1 MKKLV
6 WLLGLGALLVGLSFI
21 LQQPQTVNAETMV
34 AIPVEDS
41 SFVTAGKGVTPTK
54 ATQLQPTGPVY
65 GLSAWKIQATVPLIS
80 DRGPKPWERAS
91 AAYSIGPDTWLVDG
105 QVLVVPQG
113 KVVTT
118 PINFQSRIFSG
129 ENYVAGIVDN
139 DGPVAL
145 WGSPDYNQQVGTVKP
160 GSVWTIT
167 HYYAGNDGSVWFD
180 LGDNQWIPAFYFNN
194 NLFYEFDTRFTYPG
208 ATYPQTTQTNVIA
221 KLQHSFVVTVHGDDA
236 KQAWESSDYM
246 YATMSLNPNSQ
257 WLCYSVNYYGNEVVS
272 GPWYQLGPK
281 TWLPASYDSL
291 D

>member
-1 MKKLV
+1 MKKL
-6 WLLGLGALLVGLSFI
+6 LRFLSISALLVGLSLI
-21 LQQPQTVNAETMV
+21 LQQPQTVKAETMV

-65 GLSAWKIQATVPLIS
+65 GLSAWKIQATVPLTAYA
-80 DRGPKPWERAS
+80 GPKPWERAS
-91 AAYSIGPDTWLVDG
+91 SAYEIGPDTWLVNG
-105 QVLVVPQG
+105 QVLVIPQG

-118 PINFQSRIFSG
+118 PINFQTKKYG
-129 ENYVAGIVDN
+129 NNYVAGIVDN
-139 DGPVAL
+139 NGPVAL
-145 WGSPDYNQQVGTVKP
+145 WGSPNYTQQVGTVKP

-167 HYYAGNDGSVWFD
+167 HYYAGTDGSVWFD

-194 NLFYEFDTRFTYPG
+194 NLFFEFDTPYNNPNIDSDYDTPV
-208 ATYPQTTQTNVIA
+208 NVIA
-221 KLQHSFVVTVHGDDA
+221 KLQHPFVVTVHGDDT

-246 YATMSLNPNSQ
+246 YATMTLNPNSQ
-257 WLCYSVNYYGNEVVS
+257 WLCYSVNYFGNIIPK
-272 GPWYQLGPK
+272 GPWYELGPK